1 VVARDRGVIDISRLK
16 VAMCQMAVT
25 DDKARN
31 LARAREMIRTAGEEG
46 SDIVVLPEMFNCP
59 YDSQY
64 FAPFAEEWPHGP
76 SLNMLRE
83 TAIEGRILLVGGS
96 IPERHQ
102 GSIFNTSFVFGPSGE
117 LLARH
122 RKVHLF
128 DVDIPGGIT
137 FKESDTLSPGNDVTL
152 APLTGSSGK
161 LGVAVCYDIR
171 FPELF
176 RRMALGGA
184 MLVAVPAAFNLT
196 TGPAHW
202 DLLFRTRAVDNQV
215 FVVGVSPARLP
226 GASYVAFGHSIL
238 VDPWGEVLAM
248 AAASEDLVVS
258 EIDLARV
265 EQVRRELP
273 LLKHRRAELY

>member
-1 VVARDRGVIDISRLK
+1 
-16 VAMCQMAVT
+16 MAVT

-31 LARAREMIRTAGEEG
+31 LARAREMILTAGKEG

-59 YDSQY
+59 YDSDH

-76 SLNMLRE
+76 SLDMLRE
-83 TAIEGRILLVGGS
+83 AAIEGGTLIVGGS

-102 GSIFNTSFVFGPSGE
+102 GSIINTSFVFGPCGE

-122 RKVHLF
+122 RKAHLF

-152 APLTGSSGK
+152 APLMGSSGK

-184 MLVAVPAAFNLT
+184 MFVAVPAAFNLT

-248 AAASEDLVVS
+248 AGAGEDLVVS

-265 EQVRRELP
+265 KQVRSELP
-273 LLKHRRAELY
+273 LLKHRRTELY